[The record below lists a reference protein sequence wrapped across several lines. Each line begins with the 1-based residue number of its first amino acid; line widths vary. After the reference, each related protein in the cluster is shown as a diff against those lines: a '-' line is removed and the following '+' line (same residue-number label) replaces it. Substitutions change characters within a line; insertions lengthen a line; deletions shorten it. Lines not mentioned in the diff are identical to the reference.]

1 MTRKHFAFVS
11 ILGAPNAGKSTLV
24 NQMMQTK
31 ISIVSPKVQTTRFRV
46 RAVLVEGLT
55 QLVLVDTPGIFKPR
69 RRLDRAMV
77 ADAWN
82 QAEETDI
89 CLLLVDASKGMT
101 EEVRQIVQSLQE
113 KKKQVLLALNK
124 IDLVPKEKLLPL
136 IDAFRRTKVCSEIFM
151 ISAKTGQNITELK
164 EKLISLAPKG
174 IWLFPEDQLTDLPN
188 RLFAAELTREKL
200 FYHLQKELPYAVA
213 VETLLWREDEKSIR
227 IEQVIYVERTSQRAI
242 VLGKEGAMIKKI
254 GSSARLELQKILGKK
269 VNLFLFVKVR
279 ENWTEDPNQ
288 YKPWGLDFNA

>member
-24 NQMMQTK
+24 NQMMHTK

-46 RAVLVEGLT
+46 RAVLVEGQT

-82 QAEETDI
+82 QADETDI
-89 CLLLVDASKGMT
+89 CLLLVDASKGIT
-101 EEVRQIVQSLQE
+101 DEVRQIVQSLQE
-113 KKKQVLLALNK
+113 KKKQVLVALNK
-124 IDLVPKEKLLPL
+124 IDLVVKEKLLPL
-136 IDAFRRTKVCSEIFM
+136 IDYFRQSQICLEIFM
-151 ISAKTGQNITELK
+151 ISAKTGQQVAELK
-164 EKLISLAPKG
+164 EKLIALAPKG
-174 IWLFPEDQLTDLPN
+174 IWMFPEDQLTDLPN

-200 FYHLQKELPYAVA
+200 FYCLQKELPYAVA
-213 VETLLWREDEKSIR
+213 VETLLWQETEKAIR
-227 IEQVIYVERTSQRAI
+227 IEQVIYVERASQRSI

-254 GSSARLELQKILGKK
+254 GTSARLELQKILGKK
-269 VNLFLFVKVR
+269 VNLFLFVKVK
-279 ENWTEDPNQ
+279 ENWGDDPTQ
-288 YKPWGLDFNA
+288 YASVGLDFNA

>member
-269 VNLFLFVKVR
+269 VNLFLFVKVK
-279 ENWTEDPNQ
+279 ENWGDDPSQ
-288 YKPWGLDFNA
+288 YASLGLDFNA